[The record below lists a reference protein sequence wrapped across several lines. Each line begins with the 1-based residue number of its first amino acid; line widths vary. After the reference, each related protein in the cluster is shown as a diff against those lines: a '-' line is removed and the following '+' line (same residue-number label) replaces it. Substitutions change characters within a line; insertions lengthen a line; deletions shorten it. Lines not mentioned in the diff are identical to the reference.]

1 MSTVYLEGRSISDN
15 VFRNITN
22 LNITVENFSK
32 INILDNVKILK
43 FDVSNFKGNVFS
55 STMKMMFGTV
65 SSMNANNISDVSKIS
80 LNGNMISDN
89 IFNNC
94 TICNIDALTFSVNN
108 FSGIVKMMNMTGEAI
123 NGNTAACSQA
133 NIKVMTFNNNSM
145 NVSGLLDLKAD
156 TIASNTLYAYQ
167 LNGVFDGQSNYITA
181 QTALLSGLLLS
192 NEINLIHGGR
202 IDGQLV
208 DNRIYGTYAEY
219 DDITETLGTITING
233 EKNYDNTNIV
243 SCFDEVYINDKRGP
257 FIFSEINKL
266 YIDNITPLDTFYK
279 IKSIFYRGT
288 NNPLSA
294 TYYSVS
300 NIYSEV
306 ISRIGGS
313 G

>member
-1 MSTVYLEGRSISDN
+1 
-15 VFRNITN
+15 
-22 LNITVENFSK
+22 
-32 INILDNVKILK
+32 
-43 FDVSNFKGNVFS
+43 
-55 STMKMMFGTV
+55 
-65 SSMNANNISDVSKIS
+65 MNANNISDVSKIS

-108 FSGIVKMMNMTGEAI
+108 FSGIVKMMNMTGDLI
-123 NGNTAACSQA
+123 DGNTGKCSQA
-133 NIKVMTFNNNSM
+133 NIKAMTFNNNSM

-266 YIDNITPLDTFYK
+266 YIDSITPLDTFYK